1 MRVGGGSEVG
11 EEGRSS
17 GTTEGPYLPR
27 KLLSLIKVVPLAKS
41 QTLFVVYFTFYPLI
55 SCHNYQIFLINYII
69 NTGLVKVSI
78 IRND

>member
-1 MRVGGGSEVG
+1 MGVGEGSEVG
-11 EEGRSS
+11 EGRSS

-41 QTLFVVYFTFYPLI
+41 QTLFVVYFTSYSLI
-55 SCHNYQIFLINYII
+55 SCHNYQIVEVSKY
-69 NTGLVKVSI
+69 TGLVKVSI